1 MKRSEESDKRQAEK
15 IKAFAVTHNFEYT
28 DKRKF
33 DVGVKIIF
41 SGLTEWIDLSAIDED
56 HFLNVVIS
64 EIFSIGK
71 NAGKSEIQ
79 TEFRKLIGSKPS

>member
-1 MKRSEESDKRQAEK
+1 MKRSEESDRRQAEK
-15 IKAFAVTHNFEYT
+15 IKAFAAAHNFEYL

-79 TEFRKLIGSKPS
+79 AEFRKLIGSKPS